1 MINLKF
7 TQCKLS
13 QTLIFLMTVFHLLG
27 LSLAKAEVIAQT
39 PSVTPPALETPS
51 LTPPPLDAVPLTP
64 PKDRENQQ
72 PNSQP
77 LGCKLIT
84 VCPKKNNWVVVLTL
98 NVLKNRYYR
107 HLLGLTQYRY
117 I

>member
-1 MINLKF
+1 MTNFNLS
-7 TQCKLS
+7 QCKLS
-13 QTLIFLMTVFHLLG
+13 QTLIFLIIVFRLLG
-27 LSLAKAEVIAQT
+27 SSLAKAEVIF
-39 PSVTPPALETPS
+39 VETPS
-51 LTPPPLDAVPLTP
+51 LTPPPLETPSLTP
-64 PKDRENQQ
+64 PKSIIDGENQQ
-72 PNSQP
+72 ANPQQ